1 MCDPS
6 PGLPPWR
13 RETEC
18 DDDVTPGEREA
29 EGGGDGQVKR
39 LDLLPGSSTCH
50 TAKWFP

>member
-1 MCDPS
+1 MTHRLDFHPGDARRSVMMTS
-6 PGLPPWR
+6 P
-13 RETEC
+13 
-18 DDDVTPGEREA
+18 PGEREA